1 MQDNFQLF
9 KTLDGLRAH
18 NLSKKTKR
26 LADLPE
32 TGTIS
37 DYLQDGEEIFFELSS
52 INFWLKVNFKLY
64 SQPHTLPLV
73 EGYTELRIDKNEK
86 MTNLKKK
93 IQILMI
99 QLWGSATP

>member
-64 SQPHTLPLV
+64 S
-73 EGYTELRIDKNEK
+73 
-86 MTNLKKK
+86 
-93 IQILMI
+93 
-99 QLWGSATP
+99 